1 MVVTV
6 MLIMMVLIR
15 IESLPLCSST
25 LRSIGKKNGLLYIR
39 STKRDHEDMNI
50 ELIKTGDKYDKV
62 QVNDV
67 EVIDIDI
74 KSVNDESIT
83 QAYFLLN
90 LVAIIYGTQHPI
102 IKISMNELSSTSL
115 VNFWRFFLSA
125 LLFSPAFLNMIIEKD
140 KIKKETSI
148 KDNEGIYLAGVE
160 LGLYT
165 FLGFAFQAIG
175 LETTTASRSAFL
187 LYLNVKFVPFLALL
201 LFKRSIHPLSWLSAT
216 FALIGTSLLST
227 DGGLLNT
234 GDLWCICAA
243 IASAMFIIRLDDFS
257 KLYDAAQLNSI
268 SFLSVALFSGLWVLG
283 DLLNNN
289 NLDNITIY
297 STVLTPFIQNPWPI
311 IYLGIITTGL
321 CNYLQTIGQKSIP
334 AEKAAIIYSLDPLYG
349 AFFSW
354 LWLNEQLG
362 YQGVVGGILI
372 LTGVY
377 VASKVP
383 MKVD

>member
-1 MVVTV
+1 M
-6 MLIMMVLIR
+6 MLFIS
-15 IESLPLCSST
+15 IESLPVYSST
-25 LRSIGKKNGLLYIR
+25 IR
-39 STKRDHEDMNI
+39 SLKRQIYYQSNLRCYYKKVDDDNTIVNI
-50 ELIKTGDKYDKV
+50 ETTT
-62 QVNDV
+62 ND
-67 EVIDIDI
+67 DSMT
-74 KSVNDESIT
+74 KS
-83 QAYFLLN
+83 YFLLN
-90 LVAIIYGTQHPI
+90 LVAVIYGTQHPI

-115 VNFWRFFLSA
+115 VNFWRFLLSA
-125 LLFSPAFLNMIIEKD
+125 LLFSPAFINMIIGGEKN
-140 KIKKETSI
+140 KE
-148 KDNEGIYLAGVE
+148 DNIAFGNNDIYLAGIE
-160 LGLYT
+160 LGVYT

-227 DGGLLNT
+227 DGGSFNT

-243 IASAMFIIRLDDFS
+243 IASAMFIIRLDGFS
-257 KLYDAAQLNSI
+257 KIYNAAQLNAL
-268 SFLSVALFSGLWVLG
+268 SFLSVAFFCGIWVLG
-283 DLLNNN
+283 DMLYSS
-289 NLDNITIY
+289 NLDNIA
-297 STVLTPFIQNPWPI
+297 STVLTPFIENPWPL

-321 CNYLQTIGQKSIP
+321 CNYIQTIGQRKIP

-354 LWLNEQLG
+354 LWLNEQMG
-362 YQGVVGGILI
+362 YQGIVGGLLI

-383 MKVD
+383 QTK